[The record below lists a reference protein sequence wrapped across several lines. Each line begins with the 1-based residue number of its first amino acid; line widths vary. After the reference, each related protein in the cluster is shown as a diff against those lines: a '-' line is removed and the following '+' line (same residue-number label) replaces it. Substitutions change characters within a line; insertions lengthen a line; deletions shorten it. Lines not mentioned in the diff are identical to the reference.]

1 MLISDAVENP
11 VHRGAPWQAAGGQHY
26 SVFNE
31 TAIVRVIPGP
41 CTAKVD
47 SSEPSKKW
55 RKCSQ
60 GTRAWAKVGLSTWAA

>member
-31 TAIVRVIPGP
+31 TAIVCVIPGL
-41 CTAKVD
+41 CTAD
-47 SSEPSKKW
+47 SNGARKEAEPGLAE
-55 RKCSQ
+55 RV
-60 GTRAWAKVGLSTWAA
+60 RRVGGPLAACLPD